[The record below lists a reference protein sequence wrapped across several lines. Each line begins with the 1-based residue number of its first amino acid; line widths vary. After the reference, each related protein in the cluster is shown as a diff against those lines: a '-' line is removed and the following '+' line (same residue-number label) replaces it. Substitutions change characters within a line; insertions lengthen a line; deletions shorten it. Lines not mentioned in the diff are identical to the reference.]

1 MRLLAEVF
9 NGPAFAIGITIG
21 LYWISL
27 HVHSRFPWAN
37 PLVTASMVLV
47 LLLYLL
53 HISYAHYRTGGQVF
67 SWLLGPATVA
77 LGVPMYKQ
85 GVKLKGSL
93 RRLLV
98 VVLAG
103 SVVGMVTAGLV
114 AWMFGAS
121 HEVIMSTLPKSVTT
135 PIAIQVS
142 ENLHGNPAITAAMV
156 LISGLLGSIVGPSVL
171 RMSRIQHDHAIGAA
185 IGTSSHALGTASL
198 LSHSEVQGSV
208 SSLAM
213 AMAGVITSILAM
225 LLSWFWH

>member
-1 MRLLAEVF
+1 
-9 NGPAFAIGITIG
+9 
-21 LYWISL
+21 
-27 HVHSRFPWAN
+27 
-37 PLVTASMVLV
+37 
-47 LLLYLL
+47 
-53 HISYAHYRTGGQVF
+53 
-67 SWLLGPATVA
+67 
-77 LGVPMYKQ
+77 
-85 GVKLKGSL
+85 
-93 RRLLV
+93 
-98 VVLAG
+98 
-103 SVVGMVTAGLV
+103 MVTAGLG